1 MVTMKLWV
9 LSGKPAQLSS
19 GDWSWPPEM
28 VMPLHWANGIVAPS
42 ATVLLASRKSE
53 TAGRP
58 GVRLDQGCRF
68 GRIEGSYWA
77 ATAPASGGCQAGMPK
92 GDFSLPLVPLLP
104 IDTG

>member
-58 GVRLDQGCRF
+58 GVCLDHR
-68 GRIEGSYWA
+68 
-77 ATAPASGGCQAGMPK
+77 
-92 GDFSLPLVPLLP
+92 VPLWPDRGVLLGCYGAGQRGLSGR
-104 IDTG
+104 DAQG